1 MPGTKELKKRLMTA
15 FFFLLRIELAEME
28 RLTVIITYSPTDNFL
43 SPIAV
48 SDWSIFC
55 CGNSILHQKNKM
67 IKIKFSDEV
76 LRCM

>member
-1 MPGTKELKKRLMTA
+1 MTA

-28 RLTVIITYSPTDNFL
+28 RLTVIITYSPTDFL